1 MAFGTPALKVKA
13 MPETHESQ
21 GIPGYPALIQLSE
34 RSCVKKEKNNSSETS
49 ATILL
54 PFNYGGV
61 LPQTFGKNSN
71 LELSPLQSQQLTV
84 RTQ

>member
-21 GIPGYPALIQLSE
+21 GIPGYQALIQLSE
-34 RSCVKKEKNNSSETS
+34 RSCVKKKNSSETS

-61 LPQTFGKNSN
+61 LPQSHGKNSN